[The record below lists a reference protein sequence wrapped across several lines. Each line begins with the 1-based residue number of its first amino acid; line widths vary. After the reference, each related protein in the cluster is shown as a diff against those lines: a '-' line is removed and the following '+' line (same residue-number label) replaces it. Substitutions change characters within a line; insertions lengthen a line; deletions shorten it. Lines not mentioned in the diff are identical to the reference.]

1 MWDSFQKLEYRAWAN
16 IADAR
21 EERNTRL
28 TDRLELP
35 LSGLH
40 GEMLLL
46 TGVAALRKKEA
57 ELDALYQQL
66 PVHRGAQDTILLDAW
81 SSATIEGARTT
92 VQRVRECF
100 DNPKTKDD
108 RMMVN
113 TIAGSH

>member
-1 MWDSFQKLEYRAWAN
+1 MWDTIQKLEYRARAG

-21 EERNTRL
+21 EELNTRL

-35 LSGLH
+35 LPGIH
-40 GEMLLL
+40 GETLFL

-66 PVHRGAQDTILLDAW
+66 PEHRGTRDTILLDAW
-81 SSATIEGARTT
+81 SSATIEGARTM

-108 RMMVN
+108 RMW
-113 TIAGSH
+113 